1 LDGTYDLKKASA
13 QWIEDTKKAKEMEAI
28 SGKLRKDMN
37 AKNWDAANSDVDEF
51 AKILSPEQIENLKM
65 TRFQILVGKGDYTP
79 AYAVLR
85 EFADAHKD
93 NPAEQNELAWML
105 VSDKSIEHPDL
116 DLAQTLAQRAV
127 DGAKDDEL
135 KSQSLDTLARVKF
148 LKGNKDE
155 AISLEEKAVAMSAGD
170 LKNQLQ
176 KTLDSYKKG
185 ELTRAD

>member
-1 LDGTYDLKKASA
+1 
-13 QWIEDTKKAKEMEAI
+13 
-28 SGKLRKDMN
+28 
-37 AKNWDAANSDVDEF
+37 
-51 AKILSPEQIENLKM
+51 
-65 TRFQILVGKGDYTP
+65 VGKGDYTP